1 MIHVIPKVPEF
12 VQFIVQFR
20 DQRGFDAVHDRL
32 IVVYEASRDASFRSP
47 LACLDASLRTRDVS
61 PRFRNDFLTPRQLPL
76 LFHPQLLFTDLA
88 RRGKR
93 AFRAKARTSFHRSF
107 PSSSHRAI
115 LETFH
120 SIPQSWITVEWT
132 RMDIIFLVD
141 FDTRNAI
148 PANEQWRLDNY
159 CCLRLVDSVTD
170 YGREATTNMY
180 KISRYICK
188 VCTHTTRIF
197 IFELGLGRCF
207 DSVLVCFPLRFE
219 RSRDVAR
226 FV

>member
-132 RMDIIFLVD
+132 RIDIIFLVD

-148 PANEQWRLDNY
+148 PEQ
-159 CCLRLVDSVTD
+159 
-170 YGREATTNMY
+170 
-180 KISRYICK
+180 
-188 VCTHTTRIF
+188 
-197 IFELGLGRCF
+197 
-207 DSVLVCFPLRFE
+207 
-219 RSRDVAR
+219 
-226 FV
+226 